1 MASSS
6 SSSPPPPP
14 SEDSLLTK
22 LTTLTFPFKFMFLS
36 LTFLPRV
43 LLTSP
48 YSDLYPIS
56 TLKSTWFSA
65 FWTHVGPLVRE
76 SASPSVIPLLSGMI
90 TRGAMTF
97 PPSSKSA
104 SSSSSSSSQT
114 PHPPISGTVLELGPG
129 SGQWLPTL
137 SLFPSITK
145 ILGVEPNAGIH
156 PLLSAQIARHNLQ
169 DKYSIVPCGVEDLAT
184 SGVEKESVDSIMTVL
199 CLCSIPEPQKNIK
212 ELYTYLK
219 PGGRWYVYEHV
230 KVHPDAPGW
239 LAVYQSLLNL
249 IWPHFIGGCELCR
262 DTSKWLKEAG
272 PWSEI
277 DLSKP
282 EKSAWYETVPHVIGV
297 LTK

>member
-6 SSSPPPPP
+6 SPPSPPPPP
-14 SEDSLLTK
+14 QSDSLLAM
-22 LTTLTFPFKFMFLS
+22 LTTLTFPLKFMFIS

-48 YSDLYPIS
+48 YSSLYPFS

-65 FWTHVGPLVRE
+65 FWSYVGPLVRD
-76 SASPSVIPLLSGMI
+76 SASAQVIPLLSGLT
-90 TRGAMTF
+90 TRGAITA
-97 PPSSKSA
+97 PPSSKK
-104 SSSSSSSSQT
+104 SQT

-137 SLFPSITK
+137 ALFPSITK
-145 ILGVEPNAGIH
+145 VLGVEPNTGIH
-156 PLLSAQIARHNLQ
+156 PLLRAQIAKHNLH
-169 DKYSIVPCGVEDLAT
+169 DRYTIVPCGVEDLAT

-199 CLCSIPEPQKNIK
+199 CLCSIPEPEKNIK

-230 KVHPDAPGW
+230 KVFPDAPRW
-239 LAVYQSLLNL
+239 LAIYQSVLNL
-249 IWPHFIGGCELCR
+249 VWPQFIGGCEMCR
-262 DTSKWLKEAG
+262 DTPKWLKEAG

-282 EKSAWYETVPHVIGV
+282 EASVWYETMPHIIGV